1 VSAASGPNYKNS
13 KAITLAGEAAIV
25 TGGGRG
31 FGRAIALGLAAAGA
45 AVIVT
50 ARSKDQLD
58 ETVALIEGGGGR
70 ALAVAGDVTSRAD
83 VTRVVAA
90 AEKQFGPTTVL
101 VNNAGIT
108 GPFGPVWT
116 SDPDEWWDA
125 QAVIVRGTLLFMHA
139 AMPGMVARRK
149 GTVVNVSA
157 LGGQWFA
164 PKLTGYAVAKSSQIR
179 LSEHAAAE
187 AKEHGVSVFSI
198 EPGTV
203 HTDMTEGTITSADA
217 QRWVPQM
224 VEYLKNLKAT
234 TDPGPGLARCAE
246 MCVQLASGRYAGLSG
261 RFLLPGDDF
270 DKLLLEPPPRPGTAL
285 IPREPERTR

>member
-1 VSAASGPNYKNS
+1 VSAAQAAGGKPIS
-13 KAITLAGEAAIV
+13 LAGESAIV

-45 AVIVT
+45 AVTVT
-50 ARSKDQLD
+50 ARSKNQLA
-58 ETVALIEGGGGR
+58 ETVALIEGAGGH
-70 ALAVAGDVTSRAD
+70 ALAVAGEVTSRAD
-83 VTRVVAA
+83 VARVVEAA
-90 AEKQFGPTTVL
+90 QKKFAETTIL
-101 VNNAGIT
+101 VNNAGVT

-116 SDPDEWWDA
+116 SDPDQWWEA
-125 QAVIVRGTLLFMHA
+125 QSVIVRGTLLFMHA
-139 AMPGMVARRK
+139 VMPDMVARRK

-187 AKEHGVSVFSI
+187 AKEFGVSVFSI

-203 HTDMTEGTITSADA
+203 YTDMTEHTITSPDA
-217 QRWVPQM
+217 QKWVPHM

-234 TDPGPGLARCAE
+234 TDPAPGLARCAE
-246 MCVQLASGRYAGLSG
+246 MCVQLASGHYASLSG
-261 RFLLPGDDF
+261 RFLLPGDNF
-270 DKLLLEPPPRPGTAL
+270 DQLLLEPPPKPGSAL
-285 IPREPERTR
+285 IPREPERRS

>member
-1 VSAASGPNYKNS
+1 VSAATGPGDKNPNGIS
-13 KAITLAGEAAIV
+13 LAGEAAIV
-25 TGGGRG
+25 TGAGRG

-45 AVIVT
+45 AVTVT

-58 ETVALIEGGGGR
+58 ETAALIERAGGR
-70 ALAVAGDVTSRAD
+70 AFAVAGDVTNRKD
-83 VTRVVAA
+83 VARVVEA
-90 AEKQFGPTTVL
+90 AEKKFGPTTVM
-101 VNNAGIT
+101 VNNAGVT
-108 GPFGPVWT
+108 GPYGPVWT
-116 SDPDEWWDA
+116 SDPDDWWDA
-125 QAVIVRGTLLFMHA
+125 QEVIVRGTLLFMHA
-139 AMPGMVARRK
+139 VMPGMVARRK
-149 GTVVNVSA
+149 GTVINVSA

-187 AKEHGVSVFSI
+187 AKEFGVSVFSI

-203 HTDMTEGTITSADA
+203 YTGMTEGTINSADA
-217 QRWVPQM
+217 QRWVPHM

-234 TDPGPGLARCAE
+234 TDPAPGLARCAE

-270 DKLLLEPPPRPGTAL
+270 DKLLLEPPPKPGSAL

>member
-1 VSAASGPNYKNS
+1 VSAATGTNEKNS

-25 TGGGRG
+25 TGAGRG

-45 AVIVT
+45 AVTVT

-58 ETVALIEGGGGR
+58 ETVAIIESAGGR
-70 ALAVAGDVTSRAD
+70 AFAVPGDVTNRKD
-83 VTRVVAA
+83 VAQVVEA
-90 AEKQFGPTTVL
+90 AERKHGPTTVM

-108 GPFGPVWT
+108 GPYGPVWT
-116 SDPDEWWDA
+116 SDPDDWWDA
-125 QAVIVRGTLLFMHA
+125 QEVIVRGTLLFMHA
-139 AMPGMVARRK
+139 VMPGMVARHK
-149 GTVVNVSA
+149 GTVINVSA

-187 AKEHGVSVFSI
+187 AKEFGVSVFSI

-203 HTDMTEGTITSADA
+203 YTDMTEGTINSADA
-217 QRWVPQM
+217 QRWVPHM

-234 TDPGPGLARCAE
+234 TDPAPGLARCAE

-270 DKLLLEPPPRPGTAL
+270 DRLLLEPLPKPGSAL
-285 IPREPERTR
+285 IPREPDRTR

>member
-1 VSAASGPNYKNS
+1 VSAASGPSDKS
-13 KAITLAGEAAIV
+13 CKGISLAGEAAIV
-25 TGGGRG
+25 TGAGRG
-31 FGRAIALGLAAAGA
+31 FGRAIALGLAAVGA
-45 AVIVT
+45 AVTVT

-58 ETVALIEGGGGR
+58 ETAAQIESAGGR
-70 ALAVAGDVTSRAD
+70 TFAVAGDVTNRKD
-83 VTRVVAA
+83 VARVVEA
-90 AEKQFGPTTVL
+90 AEKNFGPTTVM
-101 VNNAGIT
+101 VNNAGVT
-108 GPFGPVWT
+108 GPYGPVWT
-116 SDPDEWWDA
+116 SDPDDWWAA
-125 QAVIVRGTLLFMHA
+125 QEVIVRGTLLFMHA
-139 AMPGMVARRK
+139 VMPGMVARRK
-149 GTVVNVSA
+149 GSVINVSA

-187 AKEHGVSVFSI
+187 AKEDGVSVFSI

-203 HTDMTEGTITSADA
+203 YTDMTEGTINSADA
-217 QRWVPQM
+217 QKWVPHM

-234 TDPGPGLARCAE
+234 VDPAPGLARCAE

-270 DKLLLEPPPRPGTAL
+270 DKLLLEPPPKPGSAL

>member
-1 VSAASGPNYKNS
+1 VKAVTGPSENKPNPINLAS
-13 KAITLAGEAAIV
+13 EAAIV
-25 TGGGRG
+25 TGAGRG
-31 FGRAIALGLAAAGA
+31 FGRAIAMGLASAGA
-45 AVIVT
+45 AVTLT
-50 ARSKDQLD
+50 ARSIDQL
-58 ETVALIEGGGGR
+58 ERTAAMIEAAGGR
-70 ALAVAGDVTSRAD
+70 AFAVSGDVTNRTD
-83 VTRVVAA
+83 VTRVVTAS
-90 AEKQFGPTTVL
+90 EKKYGATTVL

-116 SDPDEWWDA
+116 SDPDQWWDA

-139 AMPGMVARRK
+139 VMPEMVAQRK
-149 GTVVNVSA
+149 GSVINVSA

-203 HTDMTEGTITSADA
+203 YTDMTEHTITSPDA
-217 QRWVPQM
+217 QRWVPHM

-234 TDPGPGLARCAE
+234 TDPAPGLARCAE
-246 MCVQLASGRYAGLSG
+246 MCVQLASGRYAALSG

-270 DKLLLEPPPRPGTAL
+270 DTLMLEPPPRPGTAL

>member
-1 VSAASGPNYKNS
+1 VSAAQAPGGKSIS
-13 KAITLAGEAAIV
+13 LAGKTAIV

-31 FGRAIALGLAAAGA
+31 FGRAIAQGLAAAGA
-45 AVIVT
+45 AVTLT
-50 ARSKDQLD
+50 ARSKNQLD
-58 ETVALIEGGGGR
+58 ETVALIERDGGR
-70 ALAVAGDVTSRAD
+70 AFAVAGDVANRAD
-83 VTRVVAA
+83 VERVAEA
-90 AEKQFGPTTVL
+90 AEKKFGATTIL
-101 VNNAGIT
+101 VNNAGVT

-116 SDPDEWWDA
+116 NDPDEWWDA
-125 QAVIVRGTLLFMHA
+125 QRVILRGTLLFMHA
-139 AMPGMVARRK
+139 VMPVMVGRRN

-187 AKEHGVSVFSI
+187 AKEFGVSVFSI

-203 HTDMTEGTITSADA
+203 YTDMTEYTITSPAA
-217 QRWVPQM
+217 QKWVPHM

-234 TDPGPGLARCAE
+234 TDPAPGLARCAE
-246 MCVQLASGRYAGLSG
+246 MCVELASGRYAGLSG
-261 RFLLPGDDF
+261 RFLLPGDNF
-270 DKLLLEPPPRPGTAL
+270 DKLLLEPPPKPGSAL